1 MRTPQPS
8 LTGRIVVC
16 DNPDPESEVL
26 ARFGASISDLVYQ
39 RAAAS
44 SPEELERGRQIA
56 IRLGWIKPAEQKGR

>member
-1 MRTPQPS
+1 MTGYIVSSPS
-8 LTGRIVVC
+8 PV
-16 DNPDPESEVL
+16 PEAEVL